1 MVEDIYAGW
10 IEGTRNLSTFADDAE
25 AVVNAKICL
34 KKFMECNHLAC

>member
-10 IEGTRNLSTFADDAE
+10 IGGACNLSTFADDVE

-34 KKFMECNHLAC
+34 KKFMERNHLVC